1 MIKVKGTTVYPL
13 AITNILDGID
23 GLDDYVITLEDDEAC
38 RTAFRSTSLLRRQS
52 GENFRPDQ
60 GRTACLLPVLVTNL
74 ATLQHMRGKSAKKT
88 RIIDNRKHG
97 AALSPRP
104 PV

>member
-1 MIKVKGTTVYPL
+1 
-13 AITNILDGID
+13 
-23 GLDDYVITLEDDEAC
+23 LDDYVITLEDDEALSD
-38 RTAFRSTSLLRRQS
+38 RVSLHVVTPPVNLEKISGQIRAELRVS
-52 GENFRPDQ
+52 
-60 GRTACLLPVLVTNL
+60 LPVLVTNL

>member
-1 MIKVKGTTVYPL
+1 VVTPPV
-13 AITNILDGID
+13 N
-23 GLDDYVITLEDDEAC
+23 LEKISGQIRAE
-38 RTAFRSTSLLRRQS
+38 LRVS
-52 GENFRPDQ
+52 
-60 GRTACLLPVLVTNL
+60 LPVLVTNL

-104 PV
+104 PA